1 MLRRLFAAAGFE
13 IFVSVISRTRA
24 VCRRFSNESI
34 SCSDNAFPNNELR
47 LFFSAANVSGLLL
60 ARFCRFAIA
69 FVARVSVVVAGLLV
83 VVVGLLVVAA
93 GLLAVVAGLLAV
105 VAGLLVIATGLL
117 AVVADILVVVAGLL
131 VVAERAAPVVLSETG
146 FAAGSCCGS
155 DCGHLNWPR

>member
-1 MLRRLFAAAGFE
+1 MLRRVFAAAGYE

-34 SCSDNAFPNNELR
+34 SCSDNAFPNNEFR

-93 GLLAVVAGLLAV
+93 GLLAVVA
-105 VAGLLVIATGLL
+105 
-117 AVVADILVVVAGLL
+117 DILVVVAGLL